1 MRKVGVALLIVFLFI
16 TSANAQKKVLDKIV
30 AVVGGNIILQ
40 SDVETGY
47 AQYLYNIGSNPPSPG
62 IKCDIAY
69 NLLSSKLLIQQ
80 AVIDSI
86 QVTENDVD
94 EEVDRRMRQSVQ
106 RAGGEDKLEQFLG
119 KPILQYKDE
128 IRPDVKDLLIS
139 ERMRAKITEKIN
151 TTPQDVKKY
160 FDTFPKDSLPMV
172 SKEVE
177 VSNIVFEPKLSK
189 EEKDYYREKAE
200 GLLKRV
206 QAGEDFATLATAYS
220 QDPGS
225 AQEGGDVGFGDR
237 NMFAKEYT
245 ANAFK
250 LKAGELSPV
259 FESQFGYHFLQVI
272 ERRGEQV
279 HTRHILIT
287 PPPTAA
293 SLERAK
299 TKADSIYK
307 ELLKIQPKNTSTDY
321 FANAASYYSDDKET
335 KFNGGVI
342 LNAQNTQTRTSLIP
356 TENLDPQIA
365 LVIDT
370 MKVGQISSPQLYTD
384 QNGKKS
390 YKIYLLKSVTDAHRA
405 NLDQDFPK
413 LKTAAHQ
420 DKLNRA
426 ISEWF
431 EKKRKQTFIKID
443 PEYKS
448 CPILKDWATP
458 SITQAKL

>member
-40 SDVETGY
+40 SDVETSY
-47 AQYLYNIGSNPPSPG
+47 AQYLYNSNPPNPAV
-62 IKCDIAY
+62 KCEITY
-69 NLLSSKLLIQQ
+69 NLLSAKLLIQQ

-86 QVTENDVD
+86 AVTENDID
-94 EEVDRRMRQSVQ
+94 DEVDRRMRQSIQ
-106 RAGGEDKLEQFLG
+106 RAGGEEKLEQFLG

-128 IRPDVKDLLIS
+128 IRPEVKDLLIS
-139 ERMRAKITEKIN
+139 EKMRAKITEKIN

-160 FDTFPKDSLPMV
+160 FDTFPKDSLPMI

-189 EEKDYYREKAE
+189 EEKDLYREKAE

-206 QAGEDFATLATAYS
+206 KAGEDFATLATAYS

-225 AQEGGDVGFGDR
+225 APDGGDVGFGDR
-237 NMFAKEYT
+237 NSYAKEYT

-250 LKAGELSPV
+250 LKAGEISPV

-279 HTRHILIT
+279 HTRHVLIT
-287 PPPTAA
+287 PKITTA
-293 SLERAK
+293 SLIRAK
-299 TKADSIYK
+299 AKADSVYTA
-307 ELLKIQPKNTSTDY
+307 LLKAKEGITSTDY
-321 FANAASYYSDDKET
+321 FASAASYYSDDKET
-335 KFNGGVI
+335 KFNGGII
-342 LNAQNTQTRTSLIP
+342 LNAQNTQTRSSLIP
-356 TENLDPQIA
+356 TESLDPQIA

-370 MKVGQISSPQLYTD
+370 MKVGQVSSPQLYTD
-384 QNGKKS
+384 QTGKQS
-390 YKIYLLKSVTDAHRA
+390 YRIYLLKSVTDAHRA
-405 NLDQDFPK
+405 NFDQDFPK
-413 LKTAAHQ
+413 LKTAAHE
-420 DKLNRA
+420 DKLNRTV
-426 ISEWF
+426 SEWF

>member
-40 SDVETGY
+40 SDVETSY
-47 AQYLYNIGSNPPSPG
+47 AQYLYNSNPPNPAV
-62 IKCDIAY
+62 KCQIAY

-86 QVTENDVD
+86 AVTENDID
-94 EEVDRRMRQSVQ
+94 DEVDRRMRQSVQ

-139 ERMRAKITEKIN
+139 EKMRAKITEKIN
-151 TTPQDVKKY
+151 TSPQDVKKY
-160 FDTFPKDSLPMV
+160 FDSFPKDSLPMI

-177 VSNIVFEPKLSK
+177 ISNIVFNTKLTK
-189 EEKDYYREKAE
+189 EEKAYYREKAE

-206 QAGEDFATLATAYS
+206 TAGEDFATLAAAYS

-225 AQEGGDVGFGDR
+225 ATEGGDVGFGDR
-237 NMFAKEYT
+237 NSYATEYT

-250 LKAGELSPV
+250 LKAGQYSPV
-259 FESQFGYHFLQVI
+259 FETQFGYHFLQVV

-287 PPPTAA
+287 PKPTAE
-293 SLERAK
+293 SLVRAK
-299 TKADSIYK
+299 AKADSVYNI
-307 ELLKIQPKNTSTDY
+307 LLKAKAGLTSTDY
-321 FANAASYYSDDKET
+321 FATAASYYSDDKDT
-335 KFNGGVI
+335 KFNGGII
-342 LNAQNTQTRTSLIP
+342 LNAENTQTRTSLIP
-356 TENLDPQIA
+356 AERLNPQIA

-370 MKVGQISSPQLYTD
+370 MKVGQISSPVLYTD
-384 QNGKKS
+384 ETGKQS
-390 YKIYLLKSVTDAHRA
+390 YRIYLLKSVTDAHRA
-405 NLDQDFPK
+405 NLEQDFPK
-413 LKTAAHQ
+413 LKTAAHE

-426 ISEWF
+426 VSEWF

>member
-40 SDVETGY
+40 SDVETSY
-47 AQYLYNIGSNPPSPG
+47 AQYLYNSNPPNPA

-86 QVTENDVD
+86 AVTDNDID

-160 FDTFPKDSLPMV
+160 FDSFPKDSLPMV

-206 QAGEDFATLATAYS
+206 KAGEDFATLATAYS

-237 NMFAKEYT
+237 NMYAKEYT

-250 LKAGELSPV
+250 LKAGEISPV

-287 PPPTAA
+287 PPPTPA
-293 SLERAK
+293 SLLRAK
-299 TKADSIYK
+299 EKADSIYT
-307 ELLKIQPKNTSTDY
+307 LILKAKATSTSSDY
-321 FANAASYYSDDKET
+321 FASAASYYSDDKDT

-356 TENLDPQIA
+356 TESLDPQIA

-370 MKVGQISSPQLYTD
+370 MKVGQISAPQLYTD

-390 YKIYLLKSVTDAHRA
+390 YRVYLLNSVTDAHRA

-413 LKTAAHQ
+413 LKTAAQQ

-426 ISEWF
+426 VSEWF

>member
-1 MRKVGVALLIVFLFI
+1 MRKVGVVLLIVFLFI

-40 SDVETGY
+40 SDVETSY
-47 AQYLYNIGSNPPSPG
+47 AQYLYNSNPPNPEV
-62 IKCDIAY
+62 KCSIAY
-69 NLLSSKLLIQQ
+69 NLLSAKLLIQQ

-86 QVTENDVD
+86 AVTENDVD
-94 EEVDRRMRQSVQ
+94 EEVDRRMRQSIQ
-106 RAGGEDKLEQFLG
+106 RAGGEEKLEQFLG
-119 KPILQYKDE
+119 KPIMVYKDE

-139 ERMRAKITEKIN
+139 EKMRAKITEKIN

-160 FDTFPKDSLPMV
+160 FDSFPKDSLPMI

-177 VSNIVFEPKLSK
+177 VSQIVFEPQLSK
-189 EEKDYYREKAE
+189 QEKEPYREKAQQ
-200 GLLKRV
+200 LLERV
-206 QAGEDFATLATAYS
+206 KNGEDFDKLATLYS

-293 SLERAK
+293 SLIRAQQ
-299 TKADSIYK
+299 KADSIYNVIQ
-307 ELLKIQPKNTSTDY
+307 KIKATTTSTDY
-321 FANAASYYSDDKET
+321 FASAASYYSDDKET

-356 TENLDPQIA
+356 TESLDPQIA

-370 MKVGQISSPQLYTD
+370 MKVGQVSSPQLYTD
-384 QNGKKS
+384 QNGRKS

>member
-30 AVVGGNIILQ
+30 AVVGSNIILQ
-40 SDVETGY
+40 SDVETSY
-47 AQYLYNIGSNPPSPG
+47 AQYLYNSNPPNPA

-86 QVTENDVD
+86 AVTENDID
-94 EEVDRRMRQSVQ
+94 EEVDRRMRQSIQ

-139 ERMRAKITEKIN
+139 ERMRAKITEKMN

-160 FDTFPKDSLPMV
+160 FDSFPKDSLPMV

-206 QAGEDFATLATAYS
+206 KAGEDFATLAAAYS

-237 NMFAKEYT
+237 NSYAKEYT

-250 LKAGELSPV
+250 LKAGEISPV

-287 PPPTAA
+287 PPPTVA
-293 SLERAK
+293 SLARAK
-299 TKADSIYK
+299 VKADSIYT
-307 ELLKIQPKNTSTDY
+307 ELLKVQPKNTSTDF

-356 TENLDPQIA
+356 AESLDQQIA

-384 QNGKKS
+384 QTGKKS
-390 YKIYLLKSVTDAHRA
+390 YRIYLLKSVTDAHRA

-426 ISEWF
+426 VSEWF

-443 PEYKS
+443 PEYRS

>member
-1 MRKVGVALLIVFLFI
+1 MRKVGVALLIVFLSI

-40 SDVETGY
+40 SDVETSY
-47 AQYLYNIGSNPPSPG
+47 AQYLYNSNPPNPAV
-62 IKCDIAY
+62 KCEITY
-69 NLLSSKLLIQQ
+69 NLLSAKLLIQQ

-86 QVTENDVD
+86 VVTENDVD

-106 RAGGEDKLEQFLG
+106 RAGGEEKLEQFLG
-119 KPILQYKDE
+119 RPILQYKDE
-128 IRPDVKDLLIS
+128 IRPDVNELLIS
-139 ERMRAKITEKIN
+139 DKMRAKITEKIN

-160 FDTFPKDSLPMV
+160 FESFPKDSLPMI

-177 VSNIVFEPKLSK
+177 VSNIVFNPNLSK
-189 EEKDYYREKAE
+189 EEKAYYREKAE

-225 AQEGGDVGFGDR
+225 ATEGGDVGFGDR
-237 NMFAKEYT
+237 TMYDKEYT

-250 LKAGELSPV
+250 LKAGALSPV

-287 PPPTAA
+287 PKITTA
-293 SLERAK
+293 SLVRAK
-299 TKADSIYK
+299 AKADSIYTV
-307 ELLKIQPKNTSTDY
+307 LLKAKANSTSTDY
-321 FANAASYYSDDKET
+321 FASAASYYSDDKET

-342 LNAQNTQTRTSLIP
+342 LNAENTQTRSSLIP
-356 TENLDPQIA
+356 AERLDPQIA

-370 MKVGQISSPQLYTD
+370 MKVGQVSAPQLYTD
-384 QNGKKS
+384 QSGKQS
-390 YKIYLLKSVTDAHRA
+390 YRIYLLKSVTDAHRA

-413 LKTAAHQ
+413 LKTAAHE

-426 ISEWF
+426 VSEWF